1 MRCLVIFKKRRKDVS
16 SRTYNRL
23 EPSGEQKSTISS
35 ISRKMDWVAA
45 GASSS
50 ALRKCLSL
58 LLAFGF
64 SNSLSAGRATESQS
78 GSDGPQVIELF
89 TSEGCSSCPPADRL
103 LSQLA
108 AGRSSSILALSEHV
122 DYWDYLGWKDPNSS
136 ALFTARQQAY
146 ALRMRLSS
154 TYTPQVIVN
163 GILETIGNSR
173 DAVEGALKTA
183 EKPKLIKV
191 TYRISSDSRTLTIE
205 AKSTTPITNDL
216 LANFAITTDGVLS
229 KVTRGENSGRELRH
243 DNVVRRI
250 ATKPVSSAGEPVY
263 KVSCSMP
270 LENIDRN
277 ESQAVVFLQESGP
290 GRVVA
295 SGSCSLRGLSQ

>member
-1 MRCLVIFKKRRKDVS
+1 MRCLVIFKRRGEDVS
-16 SRTYNRL
+16 SLTYCRP
-23 EPSGEQKSTISS
+23 EPSGGPKNTISS
-35 ISRKMDWVAA
+35 TSKKMDWGAA
-45 GASSS
+45 AVRPS
-50 ALRKCLSL
+50 AWKKCLSL

-64 SNSLSAGRATESQS
+64 SNSLSAAAATGSQS
-78 GSDGPQVIELF
+78 VGNGPDVIELF
-89 TSEGCSSCPPADRL
+89 TSEGCSSCPPADSL

-108 AGRSSSILALSEHV
+108 ASRKGSILALSEHV

-146 ALRMRLSS
+146 ARRMRLSS

-163 GILETIGNSR
+163 GILETIGNRR

-191 TYRISSDSRTLTIE
+191 TCRISSDSRTLTIE
-205 AKSTTPITNDL
+205 AKSTTPIANDL
-216 LANFAITTDGVLS
+216 LANFAVTTDGVLS

-243 DNVVRRI
+243 DNVVRRM
-250 ATKPVSSAGEPVY
+250 ATKRVGSGGEAIY
-263 KVSCSMP
+263 KVSCSLP
-270 LENIDRN
+270 LENIDLN
-277 ESQAVVFLQESGP
+277 DSQAVVFLQESGP

-295 SGSCSLRGLSQ
+295 SGSCSLAGLSQ